1 MSHPQIITQFDL
13 SKTDMVYVTYNE
25 VDDATG
31 RWEDVKQKVKDEF
44 PMTIT
49 HLIKKSHIKFY
60 QLKELV

>member
-1 MSHPQIITQFDL
+1 MSHPQIIKQCDL

-31 RWEDVKQKVKDEF
+31 NWQDVKQKVKDEY

-49 HLIKKSHIKFY
+49 HLIKKSHIKHY
-60 QLKELV
+60 QLKELL